1 MKRIFF
7 SVGEPSG
14 DLHGSNLIRQLK
26 TVDPT
31 IECVG
36 FGGPKMEAAGLDQH
50 YDLTQH
56 AVMMLSEILKKLR
69 FFFSLV
75 DKAEEYFEA
84 NKVDAV
90 VLIDYPGF
98 NWHIAK
104 RAKKLGIPVFYYGV
118 PQMWA
123 WAPWRIRKARRL
135 IDHVLCKLPFEKKW
149 FEQRGCSATYVG
161 HPFFDQLT
169 TQEYDQQFLEDFSNT
184 SDEPPCPAVPSQS
197 LHAEHN
203 SEQEEERQQPEKL
216 LLLLPGSRSKEVR
229 DNLPVMLRSAQSCQK
244 RIPGLRV
251 AIGCFNQKHYERAQ
265 ALLEGFDLNCE
276 LYIDRT
282 AELMKLADACIACS
296 GSVSLELMFHRLPTV
311 IVYKVSKFI
320 RCMEKLLI
328 RARYITLVNLFES
341 EKLSRDGIQTY
352 DPDARGAV
360 PLPMPE
366 YLSSSDRSPQ
376 IAARIETLLTDSEE
390 RDAAIAWLDRLS
402 HKYAKPGASERAAN
416 YIAEC
421 LGITMSRT
429 HAA

>member
-135 IDHVLCKLPFEKKW
+135 IDHVLCKLPFEKSGLSS
-149 FEQRGCSATYVG
+149 EAARQRMLGT
-161 HPFFDQLT
+161 PFLT
-169 TQEYDQQFLEDFSNT
+169 SLPLRNT
-184 SDEPPCPAVPSQS
+184 TSSSWRTFPIQVMSPP
-197 LHAEHN
+197 
-203 SEQEEERQQPEKL
+203 
-216 LLLLPGSRSKEVR
+216 
-229 DNLPVMLRSAQSCQK
+229 
-244 RIPGLRV
+244 
-251 AIGCFNQKHYERAQ
+251 
-265 ALLEGFDLNCE
+265 ALLCRRKASMPNTTRNKRKNDNSRRNYCCCFQAPVAKRCE
-276 LYIDRT
+276 TI
-282 AELMKLADACIACS
+282 
-296 GSVSLELMFHRLPTV
+296 
-311 IVYKVSKFI
+311 
-320 RCMEKLLI
+320 
-328 RARYITLVNLFES
+328 
-341 EKLSRDGIQTY
+341 
-352 DPDARGAV
+352 
-360 PLPMPE
+360 
-366 YLSSSDRSPQ
+366 
-376 IAARIETLLTDSEE
+376 
-390 RDAAIAWLDRLS
+390 
-402 HKYAKPGASERAAN
+402 
-416 YIAEC
+416 C
-421 LGITMSRT
+421 L
-429 HAA
+429 